1 MKINVRYADDANV
14 NYDFVHILE
23 YLELYQLSET
33 FATGDIK
40 NFKINN
46 QFGPV
51 AGETNITVMYWANV
65 FRVPESA
72 VGPDEYL
79 IVNCYTEAGNILTD
93 NFANALKKFKCK
105 KLFLLVNGYW
115 DKDIFKYDLDYEIM
129 YWPFWLKSYSASILN
144 PQDINFW
151 QLSQHNKQTLTPTKD
166 FNLLMGKY
174 RKERHMMAVKMNEA
188 GLLDH
193 GIVSYKNQ
201 HKPSPDFASYSWNNG
216 FDQFLLKSYNI
227 ASVPDLSKPL
237 PDDVQLLKDRWP
249 FAGTFDKFQSPYG
262 TRVIRSLDHVLPI
275 KLTLLTKFS
284 VVVETSV
291 FNNNFHITEKL
302 IRPIILKHPFLAF
315 SSKGFLKYLQQIGF
329 KTFSP
334 IVDESYDDIEDIE
347 ERCAAIVAETKRLVE
362 TDSIVNNKDEIE
374 AICQHNY
381 QVLCS
386 MHTYFSDCVSE
397 INKQLLINN

>member
-1 MKINVRYADDANV
+1 MKINVRYADDANI
-14 NYDFVHILE
+14 NYDFIHILE
-23 YLELYQLSET
+23 YLELYQLSKT
-33 FATGDIK
+33 FVTGDIK
-40 NFKINN
+40 NFKISNHTN
-46 QFGPV
+46 AV
-51 AGETNITVMYWANV
+51 EGETNITVMYWENV
-65 FRVPESA
+65 FRL
-72 VGPDEYL
+72 PDTVVNDNEYL
-79 IVNCYTEAGNILTD
+79 IVNCYTEAANILTS

-105 KLFLLVNGYW
+105 KLFLLVNGFW
-115 DKDIFKYDLDYEIM
+115 DKSIFNYNLDYEIM

-151 QLSQHNKQTLTPTKD
+151 QLAQHRKQTITPTKE

-174 RKERHMMAVKMNEA
+174 RKERHMMAVKMHEA

-201 HKPSPDFASYSWNNG
+201 YKPSPDFASYEWNNG
-216 FDQFLLKSYNI
+216 FDKFLAKHYD
-227 ASVPDLSKPL
+227 ATKVQDLSKPL

-249 FAGTFDKFQSPYG
+249 FAGSFNNFQSPYG
-262 TRVIRSLDHVLPI
+262 TRVIRSLDHVLPAQ
-275 KLTLLTKFS
+275 LTKLTKFS

-291 FNNNFHITEKL
+291 FNDNFHITEKL

-315 SSKGFLKYLQQIGF
+315 SSKGFLKYLHQIGF

-334 IVDESYDDIEDIE
+334 FVDESYDDIEDIE

-362 TDSIVNNKDEIE
+362 TDSIVKNKDEIE
-374 AICQHNY
+374 AICLHNY

-386 MHTYFSDCVSE
+386 LHTYFAECLSE
-397 INKQLLINN
+397 INRQLLINN